1 MTDERG
7 RWRWRGPSA
16 LLACDGSTRC
26 RLLHR
31 CARGACGCAQ
41 GCGPE
46 SAFFMSTD
54 GAIVPPA
61 GWKCFGVRAPAQLAA
76 MIEVVPRGFFHA

>member
-1 MTDERG
+1 
-7 RWRWRGPSA
+7 
-16 LLACDGSTRC
+16 
-26 RLLHR
+26 
-31 CARGACGCAQ
+31 
-41 GCGPE
+41 
-46 SAFFMSTD
+46 MSTY